1 MASPSTTLITEIPYS
16 LSGDEERLEFKRLQ
30 ESFGRQFQQSFPDK
44 MAAKTVVIIPSLS
57 LDTEILKTV
66 EGVNFYEE
74 RLLCLLML
82 LRMPR
87 TQVIYVTSMPIDPVI
102 IDYYLHLLPGITT
115 YHARQRLTLLSCFD
129 ASGLPLTDKLLSRP
143 RMLQRIKEHIADKE
157 QTHMACFNVTASERK
172 LAVALGIPIFGCDPD
187 LQDLGNKSNGRK
199 LFRSAGIPLPP
210 GYEDLHSREEVVDA
224 LVKLKEQVPE
234 IRKAVVKLNEG
245 FSGDGNAVFSYADL
259 SHDADFLASVDAQ
272 LTGRLEVVAGDLTP
286 EHFLEKMVAM
296 GGVVEAFVDGD
307 VKTSPSVQC
316 RVTPLG
322 EVEILS
328 THDQM
333 LGGSSGQVY
342 LGAKF
347 PADKAYAAAI
357 GSMGKK
363 IGERLCA
370 SGVLGRFAIDF
381 ISVKKGE
388 DWLHYAIEI
397 NLRKGGTTHPY
408 LMLEFLTNGVY
419 REEIGQYYTASG
431 QPRHYVCS
439 DNVKSEAYKGLTPH
453 DLIDIAMCDDL
464 LYDSAS
470 QEGVVFH
477 LISALSQFGK
487 LGVLCIGST
496 PERAEAYYRKTVEAL
511 DREVRADRGV

>member
-1 MASPSTTLITEIPYS
+1 
-16 LSGDEERLEFKRLQ
+16 
-30 ESFGRQFQQSFPDK
+30 
-44 MAAKTVVIIPSLS
+44 
-57 LDTEILKTV
+57 
-66 EGVNFYEE
+66 VN
-74 RLLCLLML
+74 
-82 LRMPR
+82 
-87 TQVIYVTSMPIDPVI
+87 
-102 IDYYLHLLPGITT
+102 
-115 YHARQRLTLLSCFD
+115 
-129 ASGLPLTDKLLSRP
+129 
-143 RMLQRIKEHIADKE
+143 
-157 QTHMACFNVTASERK
+157 
-172 LAVALGIPIFGCDPD
+172 
-187 LQDLGNKSNGRK
+187 
-199 LFRSAGIPLPP
+199 
-210 GYEDLHSREEVVDA
+210 
-224 LVKLKEQVPE
+224 
-234 IRKAVVKLNEG
+234 
-245 FSGDGNAVFSYADL
+245 
-259 SHDADFLASVDAQ
+259 AQ

-286 EHFLEKMVAM
+286 EHFLEKMVIM

-307 VKTSPSVQC
+307 MKTSPSVQC

-347 PADKAYAAAI
+347 PADGAYAAAI

-363 IGERLCA
+363 IGERLGA

-408 LMLEFLTNGVY
+408 LMLEFLTNGIY
-419 REEIGQYYTASG
+419 REENGQYYTASG

-439 DNVKSEAYKGLTPH
+439 DNVKNEAYKGLTPH

-487 LGVLCIGST
+487 LGVLCIGAT
-496 PERAEAYYRKTVEAL
+496 PERAEAYYQKTVEAL
-511 DREVRADRGV
+511 DREVSADRGD